1 MSTAK
6 EMLNLT
12 LLLTLII
19 GFSVIAAAVLYVA
32 YAFFLGNLPRSP
44 RALITGALLLIGL
57 SVLQLGHLEYLQSG
71 AAPLDAFLYRF
82 WLFLAP
88 SMFYLFGRSVLFDE
102 RTLSATSLLH
112 LTPVLFLFIP
122 QLEIALSL
130 VFCFGTGYSLWL
142 TQLIYSLR
150 SARRRSAFELF
161 FLVLFSLI
169 AVGVLVLGFS
179 LPFLD
184 PGYFYRFYALSI
196 GMAFVLVIG
205 ALVSYPELLTD

>member
-1 MSTAK
+1 
-6 EMLNLT
+6 
-12 LLLTLII
+12 
-19 GFSVIAAAVLYVA
+19 
-32 YAFFLGNLPRSP
+32 
-44 RALITGALLLIGL
+44 
-57 SVLQLGHLEYLQSG
+57 
-71 AAPLDAFLYRF
+71 
-82 WLFLAP
+82 
-88 SMFYLFGRSVLFDE
+88 
-102 RTLSATSLLH
+102 
-112 LTPVLFLFIP
+112 
-122 QLEIALSL
+122 
-130 VFCFGTGYSLWL
+130 FCFGTGYSLWL

-205 ALVSYPELLTD
+205 ALVSYPELLTDFAEAARLSYAKSTLNDIDVTATKRQLERLMEEEKLFQQESLNLGSLAGTLELGTHQLSELINSEYGVSFSRFVREHRVREAQRLLKAEPTASVLSIGMEVGFRSQSNFYAAFKEITGRSPGAYRGADAKE